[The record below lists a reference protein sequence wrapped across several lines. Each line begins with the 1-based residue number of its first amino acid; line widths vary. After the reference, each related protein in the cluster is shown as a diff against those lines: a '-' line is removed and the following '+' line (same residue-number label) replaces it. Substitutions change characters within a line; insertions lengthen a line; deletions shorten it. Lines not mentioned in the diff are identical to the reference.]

1 MAPPRAPD
9 QVSPGPALLAVRPLP
24 AAPTSFSEQDARRLG
39 PLRLWLWH
47 HPVAMDWIVALLFG
61 APALIGLVVQRPHH
75 LELIPAVVATTATL
89 LARRR
94 APLIVL
100 AAVTALGVVAVEL
113 AATANGFDFAIAC
126 AVYAVAAY
134 RPARAAWTGL
144 VATTTVMTAAI
155 LLRSGV
161 VSTTAELSNLYF
173 LVLVALAI
181 GMNIRGRR
189 AHVAQL
195 VERANALAR
204 ETEQRAQLATAEERA
219 RIAREM
225 HDVVAHSLSVM
236 IALADGAAAAIDRS
250 PGSARAAVDQVADT
264 GRAALADMR
273 RVLGVLRDGDATF
286 SPPPGGTD
294 LDRLVQSYRAAGLP
308 VTLTVS
314 GASLPADVG
323 LQLSVYRI
331 VQESLT
337 NALRH
342 SSRSGPAT
350 VEVACEPGVV
360 RIVVSSPLAL
370 PGARQARPGG
380 RGIIGM
386 RERAAIYGGSVDAG
400 PSAASWRVRADLH
413 WDEEDA

>member
-1 MAPPRAPD
+1 M
-9 QVSPGPALLAVRPLP
+9 
-24 AAPTSFSEQDARRLG
+24 PTTFSEQDARRLG
-39 PLRLWLWH
+39 PLRLWLWR

-61 APALIGLVVQRPHH
+61 IPAVVGAVVARPQH
-75 LELIPAVVATTATL
+75 LQLIPLVVATTAAL

-94 APLIVL
+94 APLVVL
-100 AAVTALGVVAVEL
+100 ASVTVLALVAVAL
-113 AATANGFDFAIAC
+113 AATGDGFDFAIAC
-126 AVYAVAAY
+126 AVYSVAAN
-134 RPARAAWTGL
+134 RPARHAWTGVL
-144 VATTTVMTAAI
+144 TSTTVVSAAI
-155 LLRSGV
+155 ILHAGV
-161 VSTTAELSNLYF
+161 GNTTQELSSLYF
-173 LVLVALAI
+173 LVLVALAT
-181 GMNIRGRR
+181 GMNTRSRRG
-189 AHVAQL
+189 HVAQL

-236 IALADGAAAAIDRS
+236 IALADGAGAAIDRS
-250 PGSARAAVDQVADT
+250 PTSAHAAVDRVAET

-273 RVLGVLRDGDATF
+273 RVLGVLSDSDATF

-342 SSRSGPAT
+342 SSGAGPAT
-350 VEVACEPGVV
+350 VELARERGGV
-360 RIVVSSPLAL
+360 RIVVASPLAA
-370 PGARQARPGG
+370 PATRQTRPGG

>member
-1 MAPPRAPD
+1 M
-9 QVSPGPALLAVRPLP
+9 RPLQ
-24 AAPTSFSEQDARRLG
+24 AAPTAFSEQDARRLG
-39 PLRLWLWH
+39 PLRLWFWR
-47 HPVAMDWIVALLFG
+47 HPLAMDWIIALLFG
-61 APALIGLVVQRPHH
+61 LPALVGTVVSRPQH
-75 LELIPAVVATTATL
+75 LQLIPVVVATTAAL

-94 APLIVL
+94 APMIVL
-100 AAVTALGVVAVEL
+100 ASVTALSALAVAL
-113 AATANGFDFAIAC
+113 AATGNGFDFAIAC
-126 AVYAVAAY
+126 AFYAVAAN

-144 VATTTVMTAAI
+144 LATTTVMSAMI
-155 LLRSGV
+155 LLRAGV
-161 VSTTAELSNLYF
+161 ANSTEELSSFFF

-181 GMNIRGRR
+181 GMNTRSRR

-204 ETEQRAQLATAEERA
+204 ETEQRARIATAEERA

-236 IALADGAAAAIDRS
+236 IALADGAAAAIDQS
-250 PGSARAAVDQVADT
+250 PASARAAVDQVADT

-273 RVLGVLRDGDATF
+273 RVLGVLHDGDATF

-314 GASLPADVG
+314 GPPLPADVG

-350 VEVACEPGVV
+350 VEVAREPGGV
-360 RIVVSSPLAL
+360 RIVVASPLAL
-370 PGARQARPGG
+370 PGSRQTRPGG

-413 WDEEDA
+413 WDEENA

>member
-1 MAPPRAPD
+1 M
-9 QVSPGPALLAVRPLP
+9 
-24 AAPTSFSEQDARRLG
+24 PTSFNEQDARRLG
-39 PLRLWLWH
+39 PLRLWFWR
-47 HPVAMDWIVALLFG
+47 HPLAMDWIIAVLFG
-61 APALIGLVVQRPHH
+61 APALIGLVVAQPRRLQLVPV
-75 LELIPAVVATTATL
+75 VVAATAVL

-94 APLIVL
+94 SPLIVL
-100 AAVTALGVVAVEL
+100 AAVTALGVVAL
-113 AATANGFDFAIAC
+113 ALGSTGNGFGFAIAC
-126 AVYAVAAY
+126 AVYAVAAN
-134 RPARAAWTGL
+134 RSARAAWTGL
-144 VATTTVMTAAI
+144 LATASVMSAMI
-155 LLRSGV
+155 LLRPGLANR
-161 VSTTAELSNLYF
+161 TEELSNLLF
-173 LVLVALAI
+173 LVVVALAI
-181 GMNIRGRR
+181 GLNIRSRR
-189 AHVAQL
+189 GHVAQL

-204 ETEQRAQLATAEERA
+204 ETEQRALLATAEERS

-250 PGSARAAVDQVADT
+250 PTAARAAADQVAET

-273 RVLGVLRDGDATF
+273 RVLGVLSDGDATF

-308 VTLTVS
+308 VTLRVS
-314 GASLPADVG
+314 GTSLPADVG

-342 SSRSGPAT
+342 SSRSGPVT
-350 VEVACEPGVV
+350 VEVARAPGGV
-360 RIVVSSPLAL
+360 RIVVASPLAV
-370 PGARQARPGG
+370 PGARQTRPGG

-386 RERAAIYGGSVDAG
+386 RERAAIYGGSVEAG
-400 PSAASWRVRADLH
+400 PSAGSWRVRADLH

>member
-1 MAPPRAPD
+1 MP
-9 QVSPGPALLAVRPLP
+9 PLP
-24 AAPTSFSEQDARRLG
+24 DARASFSEQDARRRG
-39 PLRLWLWH
+39 PLRLWLWQ
-47 HPVAMDWIVALLFG
+47 HPAAMDWIIALLFG
-61 APALIGLVVQRPHH
+61 LPALIGTVVSRPQH
-75 LELIPAVVATTATL
+75 LQLIPVVVATMAAL

-100 AAVTALGVVAVEL
+100 ASVTALAIVAVAL
-113 AATANGFDFAIAC
+113 AATENGFDFAIAC
-126 AVYAVAAY
+126 AVYAVSAN
-134 RPARAAWTGL
+134 RPARAAWTGVL
-144 VATTTVMTAAI
+144 VATTVMSAAI

-161 VSTTAELSNLYF
+161 VNTTGALSSLF
-173 LVLVALAI
+173 FIVLMALAI
-181 GMNIRGRR
+181 GLNTRSRRG
-189 AHVAQL
+189 HVAQL

-225 HDVVAHSLSVM
+225 HDIVAHSLSVM

-250 PGSARAAVDQVADT
+250 PASARAAVDQVADT

-273 RVLGVLRDGDATF
+273 RVLGVLSDGDATF
-286 SPPPGGTD
+286 SPPPGGMD

-314 GASLPADVG
+314 GASLPGDVG

-350 VEVACEPGVV
+350 VEVARELGGV
-360 RIVVSSPLAL
+360 RIVIASPLAV
-370 PGARQARPGG
+370 PGTRQTRPGG

-413 WDEEDA
+413 WDEESA

>member
-39 PLRLWLWH
+39 PLRLWFWR
-47 HPVAMDWIVALLFG
+47 HPVATDWIIALLFG
-61 APALIGLVVQRPHH
+61 VPALVGTVVARPQH
-75 LELIPAVVATTATL
+75 LQLIPVVIATTAAL
-89 LARRR
+89 LVRRR

-100 AAVTALGVVAVEL
+100 ASVTALGVVAVAL
-113 AATANGFDFAIAC
+113 AATGNGFDFAIAC
-126 AVYAVAAY
+126 AVYAVAAN

-144 VATTTVMTAAI
+144 VAAMVVMTAAI
-155 LLRSGV
+155 LLRAGV
-161 VSTTAELSNLYF
+161 VNRTEELSSLYF
-173 LVLVALAI
+173 LVLVAFAI

-273 RVLGVLRDGDATF
+273 RVLGVLSDGDATF

-350 VEVACEPGVV
+350 VEVAREPGAV
-360 RIVVSSPLAL
+360 RIVVASPLAVS
-370 PGARQARPGG
+370 GTRQTRPGG

-413 WDEEDA
+413 

>member
-1 MAPPRAPD
+1 MAEPTIGQLAFPVAVYSVARWSPRWQGVGALFVGYIGAFVASARWLIGFGGD
-9 QVSPGPALLAVRPLP
+9 LSTAALLPYVITIGAIVT
-24 AAPTSFSEQDARRLG
+24 AAWALG
-39 PLRLWLWH
+39 FAGQQRERY
-47 HPVAMDWIVALLFG
+47 VA
-61 APALIGLVVQRPHH
+61 GLV
-75 LELIPAVVATTATL
+75 E
-89 LARRR
+89 R
-94 APLIVL
+94 AEQ
-100 AAVTALGVVAVEL
+100 AERMAEREVEL
-113 AATANGFDFAIAC
+113 AARDE
-126 AVYAVAAY
+126 
-134 RPARAAWTGL
+134 
-144 VATTTVMTAAI
+144 
-155 LLRSGV
+155 RS
-161 VSTTAELSNLYF
+161 
-173 LVLVALAI
+173 
-181 GMNIRGRR
+181 
-189 AHVAQL
+189 
-195 VERANALAR
+195 
-204 ETEQRAQLATAEERA
+204 

-236 IALADGAAAAIDRS
+236 IALADGAGAAIDRS
-250 PGSARAAVDQVADT
+250 PASAHAAVDRVAET

-273 RVLGVLRDGDATF
+273 RVLGVLSDSDATF

-342 SSRSGPAT
+342 SSGAGPAT
-350 VEVACEPGVV
+350 VELARERGGV
-360 RIVVSSPLAL
+360 RIVVASPLAA
-370 PGARQARPGG
+370 PATRQTRPGG

-413 WDEEDA
+413 WDEGDA

>member
-1 MAPPRAPD
+1 M
-9 QVSPGPALLAVRPLP
+9 RPLP

-113 AATANGFDFAIAC
+113 AATASGFDFAIAC

-181 GMNIRGRR
+181 GMNTRSRRG
-189 AHVAQL
+189 HVAQL

-273 RVLGVLRDGDATF
+273 RVLGVLSDGDATF

-350 VEVACEPGVV
+350 VEVAREPGAV
-360 RIVVSSPLAL
+360 RIVVASPLAVS
-370 PGARQARPGG
+370 GTRQTRPGG

-413 WDEEDA
+413 WDEEDG

>member
-1 MAPPRAPD
+1 MRA
-9 QVSPGPALLAVRPLP
+9 LP
-24 AAPTSFSEQDARRLG
+24 AAPTTFSEQDARRLG
-39 PLRLWLWH
+39 PLRLWLWR
-47 HPVAMDWIVALLFG
+47 HPVAMDWIVAMLFG
-61 APALIGLVVQRPHH
+61 LPALVGTVVARPQHLQFIPLVVG
-75 LELIPAVVATTATL
+75 TTAAL

-94 APLIVL
+94 APVVVL
-100 AAVTALGVVAVEL
+100 AAVTALDVGAVAL
-113 AATANGFDFAIAC
+113 AATGSGFDFAIAC
-126 AVYAVAAY
+126 AVYAVAAN
-134 RPARAAWTGL
+134 RPARVAWTGL
-144 VATTTVMTAAI
+144 VAAMAVPMAAI
-155 LLRSGV
+155 LLRPDV
-161 VSTTAELSNLYF
+161 ANRTEELTSLAF
-173 LVLVALAI
+173 LVLVAFAI
-181 GMNIRGRR
+181 GMNIRSRR

-250 PGSARAAVDQVADT
+250 PDSARAAVDQVGDT

-294 LDRLVQSYRAAGLP
+294 LDHLVQSFRAAGLP

-342 SSRSGPAT
+342 SSRSGPVT
-350 VEVACEPGVV
+350 VEVAREPGGV
-360 RIVVSSPLAL
+360 RIVVASPLAV
-370 PGARQARPGG
+370 PDSRQIPPGG

>member
-1 MAPPRAPD
+1 
-9 QVSPGPALLAVRPLP
+9 VSPLP
-24 AAPTSFSEQDARRLG
+24 AVPTPFSEQDARRLG
-39 PLRLWLWH
+39 PLRLWLWR
-47 HPVAMDWIVALLFG
+47 HPVAMDWIIALLFG
-61 APALIGLVVQRPHH
+61 VPAAIGLAVQHPHR
-75 LELIPAVVATTATL
+75 LELIPLIVATSAAL

-94 APLIVL
+94 APIIVL
-100 AAVTALGVVAVEL
+100 AVVTTLGAVAVAV

-126 AVYAVAAY
+126 AVYAVAAN
-134 RPARAAWTGL
+134 RPARTAWTGL
-144 VATTTVMTAAI
+144 LATATVMAAVI
-155 LLRSGV
+155 LVPAGV
-161 VSTTAELSNLYF
+161 GNTTEELSSLFF

-181 GMNIRGRR
+181 GMNVRSRR

-250 PGSARAAVDQVADT
+250 PTSAHAAVDKVADT

-273 RVLGVLRDGDATF
+273 RVLGVLSDGDATF

-308 VTLTVS
+308 ITLTVS
-314 GASLPADVG
+314 GAPLPADVG

-342 SSRSGPAT
+342 SSGSGPAT
-350 VEVACEPGVV
+350 VEVAREPGCV
-360 RIVVSSPLAL
+360 RIVVASPLVL
-370 PGARQARPGG
+370 PVTRPARTGG

>member
-1 MAPPRAPD
+1 
-9 QVSPGPALLAVRPLP
+9 
-24 AAPTSFSEQDARRLG
+24 
-39 PLRLWLWH
+39 
-47 HPVAMDWIVALLFG
+47 MDWIVALLFG
-61 APALIGLVVQRPHH
+61 LPGVIGLAVSRP
-75 LELIPAVVATTATL
+75 LKLQLLPVVVATAAAL
-89 LARRR
+89 FARRR

-100 AAVTALGVVAVEL
+100 GSVTALALVAMAL
-113 AATANGFDFAIAC
+113 GSTGNGFDFAIAC
-126 AVYAVAAY
+126 AVYAVAAN
-134 RPARAAWTGL
+134 RPARATWIGVLA
-144 VATTTVMTAAI
+144 ATTVMSVAIVARAATANP
-155 LLRSGV
+155 
-161 VSTTAELSNLYF
+161 TEQLSNLFF

-181 GMNIRGRR
+181 GMNTRSRR
-189 AHVAQL
+189 SHVAQL

-204 ETEQRAQLATAEERA
+204 ETEQRAQLATAEERS

-236 IALADGAAAAIDRS
+236 IALADGAGAAIDRS
-250 PGSARAAVDQVADT
+250 PGSARAAVDQVAET
-264 GRAALADMR
+264 GRAALGDMR
-273 RVLGVLRDGDATF
+273 RVLGVLSDGDTTF

-314 GASLPADVG
+314 GASLPGDVG

-342 SSRSGPAT
+342 SSRSGPVT
-350 VEVACEPGVV
+350 VEVAREPGGV
-360 RIVVSSPLAL
+360 RISVVSPLAVTASR
-370 PGARQARPGG
+370 PTRPGG

-400 PSAASWRVRADLH
+400 PSAGSWRVRADLH